1 MEGIF
6 AHLSG
11 HPFRQP
17 YREIGVDSMARHQI
31 ETFGRV
37 VKEPPKKGVQDWGIP
52 LEIWRL
58 ENESILGARLTR
70 ADTFG
75 ARLSYN
81 QLIGLKSEG
90 AQSFMLGVTAW
101 VNVTRTGQLQIGL
114 RYLPGQA
121 DAISIRA
128 TGVNLTVSDKYA
140 PAFLLQSVPALKIPA
155 SLVIPRD
162 WFIPLRVVEVLQ
174 QNGERLLAKMGFSVE
189 HGLDYE
195 RVSFTL
201 V

>member
-1 MEGIF
+1 
-6 AHLSG
+6 
-11 HPFRQP
+11 
-17 YREIGVDSMARHQI
+17 
-31 ETFGRV
+31 
-37 VKEPPKKGVQDWGIP
+37 
-52 LEIWRL
+52 
-58 ENESILGARLTR
+58 
-70 ADTFG
+70 
-75 ARLSYN
+75 
-81 QLIGLKSEG
+81 
-90 AQSFMLGVTAW
+90 MLGVTAW